1 MTYDANVATIEL
13 EFERLRPR
21 QRRRQSER
29 NTNNQAMTPAIKMLI
44 GDWHVDELGI
54 LTREITARD

>member
-1 MTYDANVATIEL
+1 MTYDADAPSTVL
-13 EFERLRPR
+13 EFEHLRS
-21 QRRRQSER
+21 QLRRRQTER
-29 NTNNQAMTPAIKMLI
+29 RTSSQAMTPAIEMLI